1 MDDNRARRN
10 YDRDRI
16 YDYDEF
22 VRRSTRGQ
30 VSKTPPRQRSVSRE
44 KYERLR
50 EQYNKKL
57 KKCLFAGALAG
68 AILFSG
74 IGWIA
79 TDAIPN
85 LINTTQVNQ
94 EIYDDISGF
103 RSEYISPNTHR
114 TNDNQHYFYDY
125 YNIYEGLNEYGDG
138 DFDLNLYYCLQS
150 LDSKNTSEVLDCSDQ
165 YRYMVTVGTTP
176 DGETIK
182 ETRSLRNYLYLNG
195 FYEEGQDML
204 DDDAYEDAL
213 KNYRSYMKER
223 MHILDKIDDTQ
234 SENVKKSNELTEDL
248 FVLDEQ
254 YNIYNSKGGK

>member
-1 MDDNRARRN
+1 MDDNRAIRN
-10 YDRDRI
+10 NDRARV

-22 VRRSTRGQ
+22 VRRSTSGQ
-30 VSKTPPRQRSVSRE
+30 VTMTSPRQRTVSRE

-50 EQYNKKL
+50 ERYNQKL
-57 KKCLFAGALAG
+57 KKCIIAGVLAG
-68 AILFSG
+68 AMLVSG
-74 IGWIA
+74 IGWVA
-79 TDAIPN
+79 NDAIPN
-85 LINTTQVNQ
+85 LVNTTQVNQ
-94 EIYDDISGF
+94 EISDNIKGF
-103 RSEYISPNTHR
+103 RTDYINPNTHR
-114 TNDNQHYFYDY
+114 TDDFQNYFYDY
-125 YNIYEGLNEYGDG
+125 YNIYQGLTEYGDG

-165 YRYMVTVGTTP
+165 YRYMINVGTTA
-176 DGETIK
+176 DGEAIK

-213 KNYRSYMKER
+213 KNFRSYMNER
-223 MHILDKIDDTQ
+223 MHIMDKINDTKM
-234 SENVKKSNELTEDL
+234 ENTKKSNELTEDL